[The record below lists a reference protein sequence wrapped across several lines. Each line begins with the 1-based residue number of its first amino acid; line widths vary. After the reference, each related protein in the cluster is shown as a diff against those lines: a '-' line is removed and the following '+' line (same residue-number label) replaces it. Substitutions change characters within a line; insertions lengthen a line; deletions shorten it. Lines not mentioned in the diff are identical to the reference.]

1 MERNETNHGKT
12 SRTTLIL
19 AVVVLGSLCGLVE
32 VVGGGLLKQWE
43 FPFRSGLLVGLGF
56 GVIAFGLAIFKKPV
70 IALFI
75 GLFAV
80 LSKQLA
86 VVALHMPLMCMA
98 NSNLAVLI
106 EYGMLAGVAT
116 IMMGGMKSNLRSR
129 ILAGGSAAA
138 LGSIAFYFIGMHA
151 APCAYLLSFN
161 SAGGFVSYLAKES
174 LSWTVAA
181 AVFFPIGWTVGQRFS
196 ERTLAF
202 LSVRPNYF
210 YVGSVLL
217 TAICWVSSTYAMS
230 IGF

>member
-1 MERNETNHGKT
+1 MERKQTNQGKT

-19 AVVVLGSLCGLVE
+19 AVILLGSLCGLIE

-43 FPFRSGLLVGLGF
+43 FPFRSGLLAGLGF
-56 GVIAFGLAIFKKPV
+56 GIIAFGLAIFKRPV

-75 GLFAV
+75 GLIAV
-80 LSKQLA
+80 FSKQLA

-116 IMMGGMKSNLRSR
+116 IMMGGMNGNLRSR
-129 ILAGGSAAA
+129 LLAGGSAAA

-181 AVFFPIGWTVGQRFS
+181 AALFPIGWLAGQKLS
-196 ERTLAF
+196 ARTLAF
-202 LSVRPNYF
+202 LAVRPSYF
-210 YVGSVLL
+210 YAGSVLL
-217 TAICWVSSTYAMS
+217 AAACWVSSTYAMS